1 MDQDVPQLPTLKKI
15 FKCVGAGGGKACTG
29 LPFVLDTLRDGKLTQ
44 QLYHRG
50 EMWWRKKRGGEV
62 GAEVW
67 TWMSLYLILA
77 GVSRHLFCN
86 LASLKVLTVTRSLLF

>member
-1 MDQDVPQLPTLKKI
+1 MEEEE
-15 FKCVGAGGGKACTG
+15 GGG
-29 LPFVLDTLRDGKLTQ
+29 
-44 QLYHRG
+44 
-50 EMWWRKKRGGEV
+50 GGEV